1 MPPFSSV
8 KFAFAG
14 FLFDPA
20 SGELTQNGH
29 RIRLSKQTADILT
42 ALLVHAG
49 ALVTRQQ
56 LREVLW
62 PEGEQV
68 DYDKIINN
76 GVSRLRYIFKDDPQN
91 PSFIERVP
99 KRGYRLVVEVTRI
112 DSGAES
118 VPLVE
123 MASAPEDVTPE
134 GDFVDEPGF
143 EAAQPIPQQVLD
155 RRSIDTLQ
163 PIPPPRQQPWRRPWL
178 WVALAV
184 VTLLVSGFSLWIN
197 WHATAP
203 ASAAPRQVSL
213 AIAPFEAT
221 GAGSQE
227 LAESFRLDLA
237 DALSQLPEVQVRAL
251 HSVGQLHLADPSLP
265 DAAARLGL
273 DMILFG
279 HLSVDGKQCHLQF
292 ELVRGRDGA
301 HVATLQY
308 SGTVDQ
314 LASIRDQI
322 QQDLFGKLQLAG
334 VRSQR
339 LFGSTSDPEA
349 YKAYLLARYQFSQ
362 QTAESLRQATRDYNS
377 AIERDP
383 DFAMAY
389 TGLARTYLIL
399 MLHEFMPPGES
410 FRKAGAAVNKALDLG
425 ASLAEVHS
433 ILGFIHYYR
442 DWDFVRGEQEERQA
456 VALEPHQPIYHQW
469 LAIILCHEARYTEAL
484 EQIDLALADDPNW
497 SSLYVTEAYVAS
509 YAQNGKRMLAAAR
522 RLNDL
527 QRDSPTAI
535 NTLANA
541 LWYSGRPLDAIAEW
555 RRMAVLDGDQ
565 ARVALEDRGRR
576 AFLSEG
582 VRGYALVR
590 LEALQPSK
598 AAALHP
604 NDFDPAEWYM
614 AAGDEDRAIEVLRR
628 KAAEHDP
635 QFPEM
640 AVSPLFRKLHDRP
653 DFQAIVAS
661 SGIHAMPAASAG
673 AVTGIGARP

>member
-1 MPPFSSV
+1 
-8 KFAFAG
+8 
-14 FLFDPA
+14 
-20 SGELTQNGH
+20 
-29 RIRLSKQTADILT
+29 LSKQTADILT
-42 ALLVHAG
+42 TLLVHAG
-49 ALVTRQQ
+49 SLVTRQQ

-76 GVSRLRYIFKDDPQN
+76 GISRLRYIFKDDPQS
-91 PSFIERVP
+91 PRFIERVP
-99 KRGYRLVVEVTRI
+99 KRGYRLVVEVTRVEPV
-112 DSGAES
+112 AES
-118 VPLVE
+118 QPAEEPAGDRE
-123 MASAPEDVTPE
+123 MVAPELDLI
-134 GDFVDEPGF
+134 DEPRF
-143 EAAQPIPQQVLD
+143 EAPLEK
-155 RRSIDTLQ
+155 
-163 PIPPPRQQPWRRPWL
+163 PWRRPWL
-178 WVALAV
+178 WVALAA
-184 VTLLVSGFSLWIN
+184 VTLLVSGFSLWMN
-197 WHATAP
+197 WRSMAP

-213 AIAPFEAT
+213 AIAPFEASGT
-221 GAGSQE
+221 GSQE

-265 DAAARLGL
+265 ADAARLGL

-292 ELVRGRDGA
+292 ELVRGKDGA

-339 LFGSTSDPEA
+339 LFGSTSDPDA
-349 YKAYLLARYQFSQ
+349 YRAYLQARYQFSQ
-362 QTAESLRQATRDYNS
+362 QTGESLRQATRDYDS

-399 MLHEFMPPGES
+399 MLHELVPPQEAFS
-410 FRKAGAAVNKALDLG
+410 KAEVAVNKALELG

-484 EQIDLALADDPNW
+484 EQVDLALADDPNW
-497 SSLYVTEAYVAS
+497 SSLYVTESYVAGD
-509 YAQNGKRMLAAAR
+509 AQNGKRMLSAAR
-522 RLNDL
+522 RLNEL
-527 QRDSPTAI
+527 QRDSPNAI

-541 LWYSGRPLDAIAEW
+541 LWYSGRPLDAIAAW

-576 AFLSEG
+576 AFLGGG
-582 VRGYALVR
+582 VRAYARVR
-590 LEALQPSK
+590 LEALRPSK

-614 AAGDEDRAIEVLRR
+614 AAGEEDRVIEALRR
-628 KAAEHDP
+628 EAAAHDP
-635 QFPEM
+635 EFPEM
-640 AVSPLFRKLHDRP
+640 VVNPLFKKLHDRA
-653 DFQAIVAS
+653 DFQAIVAGSGLHVAENS
-661 SGIHAMPAASAG
+661 SNE
-673 AVTGIGARP
+673 